1 MGRAF
6 CTGDIHAD
14 LKSIERI
21 KKFCI
26 NNNTTKED
34 LMILLGDV
42 GANYYLDERDIKTK
56 EALASC
62 PITFLCIH
70 GNHEERPE
78 NICGYSIINYGGA
91 PCYFQYEYPNILFPK
106 DGVININ
113 NYRCLILGGAYSL
126 DKKVRIARGGDW
138 KWFSSEQMSDNT
150 KRYINSI
157 ISKDNSF
164 DYIFSHTSPL
174 NYEPK
179 YLFLS
184 SVDQNTVDKSMEFFL
199 QYVYDSINYEDL
211 KKWYLGHYH
220 SDELLSE
227 KIRLVFNDILE
238 LQ

>member
-1 MGRAF
+1 MGRF
-6 CTGDIHAD
+6 YITGDTHGNFN
-14 LKSIERI
+14 RI
-21 KKFCI
+21 NYFCEKFK
-26 NNNTTKED
+26 TTKD
-34 LMILLGDV
+34 DILCILGDA
-42 GANYYLDERDIKTK
+42 GINYYLNKRDYMLKQ
-56 EALASC
+56 ALQDM
-62 PITFLCIH
+62 PITFFCVH

-78 NICGYSIINYGGA
+78 NICGYSIMYYGGA

-220 SDELLSE
+220 SDEMLSE

>member
-1 MGRAF
+1 
-6 CTGDIHAD
+6 
-14 LKSIERI
+14 
-21 KKFCI
+21 
-26 NNNTTKED
+26 
-34 LMILLGDV
+34 MILLGDV
-42 GANYYLDERDIKTK
+42 GANYFLDERDIKTK

-184 SVDQNTVDKSMEFFL
+184 SVDQNTVDKSMENFL
-199 QYVYDSINYEDL
+199 QEIHDKITF
-211 KKWYLGHYH
+211 KHWYFGHYH
-220 SDELLSE
+220 DDN
-227 KIRLVFNDILE
+227 RLASNISILYNDIIE
-238 LQ
+238 I

>member
-1 MGRAF
+1 MGRVF

-14 LKSIERI
+14 FKSIERI

-26 NNNTTKED
+26 DNNTTKKD

-91 PCYFQYEYPNILFPK
+91 PCYVQYEYPNILFPK

-138 KWFSSEQMSDNT
+138 KWFSSEQMSEET
-150 KRYINSI
+150 KQYIRELTDEI
-157 ISKDNSF
+157 NSF
-164 DYIFSHTSPL
+164 DYILSHTAPL
-174 NYEPK
+174 IYEPR

-184 SVDQNTVDKSMEFFL
+184 VIDQSTVDKNMENFL
-199 QYVYDSINYEDL
+199 QEIHDKITF
-211 KKWYLGHYH
+211 KHWYLGHYH
-220 SDELLSE
+220 SDDNLSD
-227 KIRLVFNDILE
+227 KIRLVYNDIIE
-238 LQ
+238 IC